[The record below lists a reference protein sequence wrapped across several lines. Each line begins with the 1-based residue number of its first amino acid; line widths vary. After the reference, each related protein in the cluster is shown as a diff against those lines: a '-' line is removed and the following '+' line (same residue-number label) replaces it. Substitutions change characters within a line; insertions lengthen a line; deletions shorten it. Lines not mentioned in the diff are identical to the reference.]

1 MSLKETKIVQIIQ
14 INNEIQHMIW
24 KSKHSKCWTIPMK
37 SWKKNS
43 QWLIGISEKK
53 NISGIQYES
62 KESTIIKKK
71 IFELPDLIVWSS
83 GQQLC
88 TNFWNVCTMKDLDKH
103 YKASHPSNPLTG

>member
-1 MSLKETKIVQIIQ
+1 MKFNTWYENLNTVNVELYLWNHENRIVNDLLGYQ
-14 INNEIQHMIW
+14 
-24 KSKHSKCWTIPMK
+24 
-37 SWKKNS
+37 
-43 QWLIGISEKK
+43 KK

-62 KESTIIKKK
+62 KESTIIKKIY
-71 IFELPDLIVWSS
+71 IFELPDPIVWSS